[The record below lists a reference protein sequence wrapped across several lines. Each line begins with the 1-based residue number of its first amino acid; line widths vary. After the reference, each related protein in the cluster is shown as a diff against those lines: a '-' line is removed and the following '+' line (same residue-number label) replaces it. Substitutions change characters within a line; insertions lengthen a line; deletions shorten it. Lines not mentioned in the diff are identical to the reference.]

1 MVRLGTSPPESR
13 QGVGDPPEYRLAI
26 MRIKRIAWILTLAL
40 AALVAGCTGS
50 ADGDTTTTSG
60 VLAPNQFESADGVV
74 TDVSDTS
81 RLVVLNGDL
90 TEIVFELGAGDS
102 VVGVDLTTTYPEQA
116 AQLPSVGLGRSL
128 NAEKVIELT
137 PTLVIADTQIGP
149 PAALD
154 QIRAAGIPVAII
166 RQESTLAG
174 VPRKIDT
181 IASILDVEA
190 DGDVLVTTVQAD
202 IDKALALAERASSSP
217 QVGYVYVRGPE
228 TLLMFGTG
236 MPTHFLIEAAGGI
249 DVFGENGVL
258 FAENLSAETLVTAAP
273 DVLITSSEGFGLI
286 GGIDGFMGL
295 PGVADTPAGRT
306 GSIILYDEA
315 KFLGMGPRVGEA
327 LMQLIL
333 DLHPELSAP

>member
-1 MVRLGTSPPESR
+1 VA
-13 QGVGDPPEYRLAI
+13 V
-26 MRIKRIAWILTLAL
+26 
-40 AALVAGCTGS
+40 LVAGCTGS
-50 ADGDTTTTSG
+50 TDGERTTTSS
-60 VLAPNQFESADGVV
+60 VLAADQFESSDGVV

-90 TEIVFELGAGDS
+90 TEIVFALGVGDS

-128 NAEKVIELT
+128 NAEKVIGLS

-149 PAALD
+149 PGAID
-154 QIRAAGIPVAII
+154 QIRAAGIPVAIL

-181 IASILDVEA
+181 VASILGMEA
-190 DGDVLVTTVQAD
+190 QGDDLVTTVQAG
-202 IDKALALAERASSSP
+202 IDEAIAVAQKASGSP
-217 QVGYVYVRGPE
+217 QVGYLYVRGPE

-249 DVFGENGVL
+249 DIFGENGVL
-258 FAENLSAETLVTAAP
+258 FAENLSAETLVTSAP
-273 DVLITSSEGFGLI
+273 EVLITSSEGFDLI
-286 GGIDGFMGL
+286 GGMDGFLAL
-295 PGVADTPAGRT
+295 PGVSDTPAGQTR
-306 GSIILYDEA
+306 SIILYDEA